1 MFIDLDKAVTV
12 NMFGKHSQKT
22 GFWNAQINQA
32 QNQQSI
38 TSNLLIYVIDGSFNI
53 KIADKIYLVS
63 NGDIIVIPAGT
74 IYQPR
79 ESDGCSYYFFHFT
92 ASIIESSS
100 FLNIGKSLLRFV
112 EYENDGYTYNYYG
125 STYNSVVDI
134 PIHIKHNQLNSHY
147 KISDVINRA
156 VVLNFWQNNS
166 EKFLLDN
173 ILRELLI
180 LISTEFTTV
189 KPSNS
194 TLQKILLY
202 ISTNYMK
209 PINLTSLS
217 NTFGISASYI
227 TKLFRINLGKGT
239 VDYINDLRLTAAC
252 EYLISS
258 NLAIG
263 EISDKIGFTNQYYFD
278 RLFKRKYGVTPKDF
292 RKTSNKEHGVN

>member
-38 TSNLLIYVIDGSFNI
+38 TSNLLIYVTDGSFNI

-63 NGDIIVIPAGT
+63 NGDTIVIPAGT

-125 STYNSVVDI
+125 STSC
-134 PIHIKHNQLNSHY
+134 IK
-147 KISDVINRA
+147 
-156 VVLNFWQNNS
+156 
-166 EKFLLDN
+166 
-173 ILRELLI
+173 
-180 LISTEFTTV
+180 STYTV
-189 KPSNS
+189 KIRFNS
-194 TLQKILLY
+194 
-202 ISTNYMK
+202 
-209 PINLTSLS
+209 
-217 NTFGISASYI
+217 
-227 TKLFRINLGKGT
+227 
-239 VDYINDLRLTAAC
+239 
-252 EYLISS
+252 
-258 NLAIG
+258 
-263 EISDKIGFTNQYYFD
+263 
-278 RLFKRKYGVTPKDF
+278 
-292 RKTSNKEHGVN
+292 